1 MSRKKIDIKDKK
13 LFLNFVYL
21 AAEEYS
27 SLCELF
33 GKKEADEWIEELN
46 GSIGQHGYKYE
57 SHYWTIRN
65 WVRLKAKKSSE
76 LNGRPIMRNP
86 EHAALRE
93 SARVLEALLDPA
105 QSKYMPAFEEK
116 AKAALYTVL
125 KSRQM
130 TWSDLHRYIRM
141 SGNPNSKDIFCT
153 EFEREYK

>member
-1 MSRKKIDIKDKK
+1 MSRKKIAIKDKK

-21 AAEEYS
+21 ADEEYS
-27 SLCELF
+27 SLCELL

-105 QSKYMPAFEEK
+105 QSKYMPAFDEK

-125 KSRQM
+125 KYRKM
-130 TWSDLHRYIRM
+130 TWSLLHSWVRM
-141 SGNPNSKDIFCT
+141 GGNPDAREIFKL
-153 EFEREYK
+153 EFIREYR